1 MIQLY
6 IPLLHL
12 YPKETKSAYNKDTC
26 TPMFIAAPFTIAKLW
41 NQLRSSSTEWIKIDK
56 MWYIH
61 TLEYYLAIKNE
72 ITSFVGKQM
81 KL

>member
-1 MIQLY
+1 
-6 IPLLHL
+6 
-12 YPKETKSAYNKDTC
+12 
-26 TPMFIAAPFTIAKLW
+26 MFIAAPFTIAKLW